1 MGRRS
6 DLNAILDH
14 LRRLGSGA
22 VLACACWL
30 STGCGGNSDDLSG
43 PEPPGTP
50 PPVDEGIAP
59 SAGCTDGVLEHG
71 ALYRICFPAT
81 WNGDLVLYAHG
92 YVPAHQP
99 VALPDD
105 VVGGLSISGTL
116 TGLGYAFATTSYRA
130 NGLVAPE
137 ATEDLAE
144 LDATVR
150 RLYRP
155 DPGRSVIVGFSE
167 GGLVSTLSVERYPE
181 LFDGALA
188 GCGPIG
194 DFQSQLNYIGN
205 FRVVFDYLFPGVIP
219 GTAVEIPETVRA
231 TWDSRYVPAIV
242 ISLAANVGAA
252 LELIHITGAPV
263 AGNDLRSVAETTVG
277 ILWYD
282 VFGFADA
289 RARLGGQPFDNSTRV
304 YTGSSNDA
312 ALNAGVQRHSAD
324 PAAVAGLARFQ
335 TSGNIQV
342 PLATLHTTGDP
353 IVPFSQSELYG
364 EKVSQAGKASLLV
377 HQTIDRHGHCAFE
390 GPEVLSVF
398 TALMER
404 VRARPAATVLALARP

>member
-1 MGRRS
+1 VIASRG
-6 DLNAILDH
+6 H
-14 LRRLGSGA
+14 LRRRGVGA
-22 VLACACWL
+22 VLIFGCGLAA
-30 STGCGGNSDDLSG
+30 GCGGDGIDLAG
-43 PEPPGTP
+43 PEPPGTS
-50 PPVDEGIAP
+50 PPVDEGVAP
-59 SAGCTDGVLEHG
+59 GAGCTDGVLEHG

-99 VALPDD
+99 VALPED
-105 VVGGLSISGTL
+105 VVGGTSISGTL

-130 NGLVAPE
+130 NGLVALE
-137 ATEDLAE
+137 AAEDLSE

-150 RLYRP
+150 RVYRP

-167 GGLVSTLSVERYPE
+167 GGLVAALALERYPA

-194 DFQSQLNYIGN
+194 DFQGQLNYIGD

-219 GTAVEIPETVRA
+219 GNAVDVPETVR
-231 TWDSRYVPAIV
+231 SRWETTYVPAIV
-242 ISLAANVGAA
+242 FAIATNFDAAR
-252 LELIHITGAPV
+252 ELIRITGAPV

-289 RARLGGQPFDNSTRV
+289 QARLGGQPFDNVTRQ
-304 YTGSSNDA
+304 YAGSSDDA
-312 ALNAGVQRHSAD
+312 ALNAGVQRYSAD
-324 PAAVAGLARFQ
+324 PSASAGLARLQ
-335 TSGNIQV
+335 TAGSLQAPV
-342 PLATLHTTGDP
+342 TTLHTTGDP
-353 IVPFSQSELYG
+353 IVPFNQSQLYG
-364 EKVSQAGKASLLV
+364 EKVTRAGKASLLV
-377 HQTIDRHGHCAFE
+377 HHTIDRHGHCAFE
-390 GPEVLSVF
+390 GLEVLEAF

-404 VRARPAATVLALARP
+404 VNAQPAASVLALAAR

>member
-1 MGRRS
+1 M
-6 DLNAILDH
+6 D
-14 LRRLGSGA
+14 
-22 VLACACWL
+22 
-30 STGCGGNSDDLSG
+30 
-43 PEPPGTP
+43 
-50 PPVDEGIAP
+50 
-59 SAGCTDGVLEHG
+59 HG
-71 ALYRICFPAT
+71 ALYRICFPDS
-81 WNGDLVLYAHG
+81 WNGDVVLYAHG

-105 VVGGLSISGTL
+105 VVGGQSISGAL

-130 NGLVAPE
+130 NGLVAPD

-155 DPGRSVIVGFSE
+155 DPTRSVIVGFSE
-167 GGLVSTLSVERYPE
+167 GGLVATLALERYPD

-194 DFQSQLNYIGN
+194 DFQSQLNYIGD

-231 TWDSRYVPAIV
+231 NWDARYVPAIV
-242 ISLAANVGAA
+242 LALAVNFDAA
-252 LELIHITGAPV
+252 LELIRVTGAPV

-304 YTGSSNDA
+304 YAGSSSDV

-324 PAAVAGLARFQ
+324 PAAVLGLARFQ
-335 TSGNIQV
+335 TSGDLQV
-342 PLATLHTTGDP
+342 PLTTVHTTGDP
-353 IVPFSQSELYG
+353 IVPINQSVLYG
-364 EKVSQAGKASLLV
+364 QKVRQAGKAPLLV

-390 GPEVLSVF
+390 SLEVLDLF

-404 VRARPAATVLALARP
+404 VRARPAATVLALARR

>member
-1 MGRRS
+1 VNVS
-6 DLNAILDH
+6 LDH
-14 LRRLGSGA
+14 LRRRGAGAFVIFACGLAAGCGSG
-22 VLACACWL
+22 
-30 STGCGGNSDDLSG
+30 DDLSG
-43 PEPPGTP
+43 PEPPGPP
-50 PPVDEGIAP
+50 PPVDEGVAP

-99 VALPDD
+99 VALPEDAI
-105 VVGGLSISGTL
+105 GGTSISGTL

-137 ATEDLAE
+137 AAEDLAE

-167 GGLVSTLSVERYPE
+167 GGLVAALAVERHPE
-181 LFDGALA
+181 VFDGALA

-194 DFQSQLNYIGN
+194 DFQTQVNYIGD
-205 FRVVFDYLFPGVIP
+205 FRVVFDYLFPGLIP
-219 GTAVEIPETVRA
+219 GNAVDVPETVR
-231 TWDSRYVPAIV
+231 SRWETLYVPAIAV
-242 ISLAANVGAA
+242 ALATNFDAA
-252 LELIHITGAPV
+252 LELIRITGAPV

-282 VFGFADA
+282 VFGFEDA
-289 RARLGGQPFDNSTRV
+289 QTRLGGQPFDNSARV
-304 YTGSSNDA
+304 YAGSSNDA

-324 PAAVAGLARFQ
+324 PAATAGLARFQ
-335 TSGNIQV
+335 TSGNLQIPV
-342 PLATLHTTGDP
+342 TTLHTTGDP
-353 IVPFSQSELYG
+353 IVPFDQSQLYG
-364 EKVSQAGKASLLV
+364 EKVSQAGKTSLLV
-377 HQTIDRHGHCAFE
+377 HDTIDRHGHCAFE
-390 GPEVLSVF
+390 GLEVLVAF

-404 VRARPAATVLALARP
+404 VRAQPAATVLALAGP

>member
-1 MGRRS
+1 MKAT
-6 DLNAILDH
+6 LNH
-14 LRRLGSGA
+14 LRRRGVGA
-22 VLACACWL
+22 VLIFGWGLAA
-30 STGCGGNSDDLSG
+30 GCGGDGSDLSG
-43 PEPPGTP
+43 PEPPGSP

-59 SAGCTDGVLEHG
+59 SEGCTDGALEHG
-71 ALYRICFPAT
+71 ALYRICYPAT

-99 VALPDD
+99 IALPEDIIA
-105 VVGGLSISGTL
+105 GTSISGTL
-116 TGLGYAFATTSYRA
+116 TGLGYAYATTSYRA

-167 GGLVSTLSVERYPE
+167 GGLVATLAVEKYPAI
-181 LFDGALA
+181 FDGALA

-194 DFQSQLNYIGN
+194 DFQTQLNYIGD

-219 GTAVEIPETVRA
+219 GSAVDVPETVRSSWE
-231 TWDSRYVPAIV
+231 TIYVPAIV
-242 ISLAANVGAA
+242 IALAADFDAA
-252 LELIHITGAPV
+252 LELIRITGAPV
-263 AGNDLRSVAETTVG
+263 AGNDLRSMAETTVG

-289 RARLGGQPFDNSTRV
+289 QARLGGQPFDNSARA
-304 YTGSSNDA
+304 YAGSSNDA

-324 PAAVAGLARFQ
+324 PATTAGLARFQ
-335 TSGNIQV
+335 TSGNLQD
-342 PLATLHTTGDP
+342 PLTTLHTTGDP
-353 IVPFSQSELYG
+353 IVPFNQSQLYG
-364 EKVSQAGKASLLV
+364 DKVSQAGKTPLLV
-377 HQTIDRHGHCAFE
+377 HHTIDRHGHCTFE
-390 GPEVLSVF
+390 SLEVLGAF

-404 VRARPAATVLALARP
+404 VRAQPAALVLALAGR

>member
-1 MGRRS
+1 MGRRLAVNVS
-6 DLNAILDH
+6 LDH
-14 LRRLGSGA
+14 LRRRGAGAFVIFACGLAAGCGSG
-22 VLACACWL
+22 
-30 STGCGGNSDDLSG
+30 DDLSG
-43 PEPPGTP
+43 PEPPGQP

-99 VALPDD
+99 VALPAD
-105 VVGGLSISGTL
+105 VIGGTSISGTL

-167 GGLVSTLSVERYPE
+167 GGLVAALAVEQHPD

-194 DFQSQLNYIGN
+194 DFQAQLNYIGD
-205 FRVVFDYLFPGVIP
+205 FRAVFDYLFPGLIP
-219 GTAVEIPETVRA
+219 GNAVEIPETVRA
-231 TWDSRYVPAIV
+231 NWDSRYVPAIV
-242 ISLAANVGAA
+242 IALAANFDAA
-252 LELIHITGAPV
+252 LELIRITGAPV

-289 RARLGGQPFDNSTRV
+289 QERLGGQPFDNSTRV
-304 YTGSSNDA
+304 YAGSSNDE
-312 ALNAGVQRHSAD
+312 ALNASVLRHSAD
-324 PAAVAGLARFQ
+324 PAAVAGLSRFQ
-335 TSGNIQV
+335 TSGNLQV
-342 PLATLHTTGDP
+342 PLSTLHTTGDP
-353 IVPFSQSELYG
+353 IVPFNQSESYG
-364 EKVSQAGKASLLV
+364 EKVSQAGKAQFLG
-377 HQTIDRHGHCAFE
+377 HQSIDRHGHCAFE
-390 GPEVLSVF
+390 GIEVLGAF

-404 VRARPAATVLALARP
+404 VRARPAATLMALAPP